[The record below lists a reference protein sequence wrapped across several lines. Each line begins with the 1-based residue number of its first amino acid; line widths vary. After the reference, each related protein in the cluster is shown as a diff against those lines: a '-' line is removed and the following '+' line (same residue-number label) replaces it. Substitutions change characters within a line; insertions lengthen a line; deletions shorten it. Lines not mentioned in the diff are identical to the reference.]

1 MAAALGVTQATVSRW
16 ENGRDIPSIEIS
28 RRITDLIAT
37 QIRDE
42 LAIESRFVER
52 LSSVQ
57 AIFDID
63 GIRLQA
69 ASSGCVR
76 AWPLFSR
83 LAGRAFE
90 SRMIGESRIILDDV
104 ETRNSV
110 VKGDIAMIVGISTRH
125 LDLAGDVP
133 SSTAGFHASGFTD
146 IACSR
151 HWPMSPATPTR
162 RSASNRSSI
171 WKTSPRDRCRAHP
184 TAGTVWRRLIGPSG
198 KIYADIRARRVGPIA
213 RRLPR
218 GWKSLEITAN

>member
-1 MAAALGVTQATVSRW
+1 MTDVGIGTKLRIWRRSNGIKQDAMAAALGVTQATVSRW

-133 SSTAGFHASGFTD
+133 FKHRWISRFWFHGHRVFATLAYEPCDADTPVGIEQVFHLED
-146 IACSR
+146 IAMR
-151 HWPMSPATPTR
+151 
-162 RSASNRSSI
+162 
-171 WKTSPRDRCRAHP
+171 
-184 TAGTVWRRLIGPSG
+184 
-198 KIYADIRARRVGPIA
+198 
-213 RRLPR
+213 
-218 GWKSLEITAN
+218 

>member
-1 MAAALGVTQATVSRW
+1 MTDVGIGTKLRIWRRSNGIKQDAMAAALGVTQATVSRW

-110 VKGDIAMIVGISTRH
+110 VKGDIAMIIGVSTRH
-125 LDLAGDVP
+125 LDLEGDSP
-133 SSTAGFHASGFTD
+133 FKHRW
-146 IACSR
+146 ISR
-151 HWPMSPATPTR
+151 FRLHGHRVLATLVYEPCDPETPTG
-162 RSASNRSSI
+162 I
-171 WKTSPRDRCRAHP
+171 EQILHLD
-184 TAGTVWRRLIGPSG
+184 
-198 KIYADIRARRVGPIA
+198 DIA
-213 RRLPR
+213 RR
-218 GWKSLEITAN
+218 